1 MLTRQELETKLI
13 ARSWEDPQFLADL
26 KNDPKATIEKV
37 VGEALPADLDINIAV
52 ESENEMTVC
61 IPSPPSLSDIDDD
74 DDEINSEQLAAV
86 AGGGRFNVFSFVK
99 PNSWR
104 SQQTIG
110 AERKWSSPKANLG
123 DALDVW

>member
-26 KNDPKATIEKV
+26 KSDPKATIEKV
-37 VGEALPADLDINIAV
+37 VGEALPADLDIKIAV

-74 DDEINSEQLAAV
+74 DEEINSEELAAV

-110 AERKWSSPKANLG
+110 AGRKWSSPTDKAVIVP
-123 DALDVW
+123 DIW